1 MATPEEER
9 AIRAEINQLIR
20 VYIDLLKQ
28 AGISQDE
35 RNRRERTFNE
45 TLSQAGGDLALL
57 NDLQSDLTIETNNTS
72 AAVRAMGDDFEG
84 VATQLGDI
92 VTDLGNTGDL
102 GRKILSTF
110 KSLRSTTDKIRDDR
124 DLTRVL
130 SEKQLKSEKENLGIQ
145 QKRLDREITRG
156 LQSSTSQSNI
166 NKLRADGN
174 NLAADALIS
183 LKTGNTITENQLEAL
198 RNTEGALIGLSGKE
212 KERVLEAISFNKVTG
227 KTLSNYTAIE
237 AQIEKALQREKQLTK
252 NMGLT
257 SSIVEGLGKLPG
269 LNRVFRAEDVEEV
282 KNLAR
287 EALVEQTSL
296 MNEAALLEEKAL
308 AAREAGNNK
317 LAESLTLQAQNN
329 TKAAESIELTNRGSI
344 ASKLLGKS
352 FSNLKDALTDP
363 AAILTA
369 IGTALLKNSQLTNQF
384 QSELGASYGSALA
397 MRNELNNAAGA
408 SGDLFINSEKLQK
421 SFFGLADTTGVF
433 FDLSSKSAET
443 FTNLTER
450 IGLAGAEAG
459 NLTMLLRLQG
469 KDTET
474 TMSNLVGT
482 ASAALATSKS
492 TASVKQILGDVA
504 SSSKGLQAS
513 FAANPGAL
521 AKAAVAAREL
531 GASLKD
537 IEGIQKSLLDFEGS
551 ISAELEAE
559 LLTGKQLNLEKA
571 RTAALN
577 NDLEGVSKE
586 LSKQG
591 VDLASFGKMNVIQQ
605 EAMAKAMGLSRDT
618 MGDMLLK
625 QQTQNMTADEVR
637 KKFGDQTYEQFK
649 ALSAQ
654 DKFNAA
660 TAKLKDLFGSVMT
673 ALTPIIDGV
682 AMLLKPI
689 AFVAK
694 LLGKINELT
703 GGFSNGL
710 IGVAI
715 AAKALGV
722 SFGSMFNPKTYAG
735 FFKGLISRIK
745 GLSFSGIGDKLK
757 GALAP
762 GSTDGFFKGLKD
774 KFKGLSSPLK
784 TLGDKLKGA
793 FGGAADASKGIQ
805 FDPRMAGGG
814 RFRDMASG
822 RMVSEEAANAAGVFK
837 PGTGPASAA
846 ASAASGA
853 TDAASTTGATPA
865 PADDGKALKKKM
877 QNIAEGIKSFANT
890 EVIKGALSM
899 IVAAPGLIALG
910 LASIPLKITEK
921 INGKA
926 IQAAMKGIAKG
937 VAAFANPQVVLGGL
951 ALIPVS
957 LALAT
962 MAVGAIGLG
971 AIALL
976 GAPAA
981 AGMAALT
988 AGLTTLGAAAATGV
1002 PFLGVALIG
1011 AFGAALIPFGLAL
1024 GLAAPAIEA
1033 IGTVIATTIMAIAD
1047 AVVTVMPAITQGLI
1061 DLATQIPIANLLALA
1076 VALPSLAFGLGILGG
1091 ALLLSAPGLLIGSF
1105 TLPLIGPAIT
1115 QLGDALKGID
1125 TASFFQFG
1133 IGMTALTAAFAIAGA
1148 AFPLIIGGSLALSVA
1163 LTPLAAILIATAP
1176 SMKLFGDALTTLSN
1190 IDYSGLLN
1198 LALVLPG
1205 FALSIGMLGGA
1216 LLLSAPGLLIGSL
1229 TLPLIAPAITRLGD
1243 ALKGIDTASFFQ
1255 FGIGMA
1261 ALTTAFA
1268 MAGVFYP
1275 LIIGGSFALSVALI
1289 PLTTVLMAAAPA
1301 MKLFGDSLTTLSSI
1315 DYSNLLGLATALPA
1329 LAIGAGA
1336 LALATPAI
1344 FLSSLSLLGLGLALT
1359 PLSNASEGLSTTSN
1373 SLIKISEAI
1382 NALDIGKVTS
1392 LATAMGKLTLSLLG
1406 LAALGPLASGILDI
1420 GEATP
1425 PTPTNGGALATTSKV
1440 EDTGVI
1446 ATTPPPSKVE
1456 DTGAIAAAT
1465 PPPSKLENTKAIEVT
1480 PPPINVDISTSI
1492 NKVED
1497 TGAMAATPPPS
1508 NIENTKIIEVTPPP
1522 INIDIPTIIS
1532 KIADAGVLA
1541 ATPPPSKLENTES
1554 IAITSPPSNI
1564 DVSTAINKVADAGAM
1579 AATTPLNNIDV
1590 STAINKV
1597 ADAGVMAATSVTGG
1611 VSPIENPQVTTI
1623 GGETNITSNTPG
1635 GETNIANNTS
1645 PITSPNPGEDMR
1657 TMIEETVASTINA
1670 LVPEMVASLKEGQGN
1685 VKVTNDNFNASSQ
1698 GQLPDQIRNISNNNF
1713 A

>member
-1 MATPEEER
+1 MATPEEEK
-9 AIRAEINQLIR
+9 AIREAINQLAR
-20 VYIDLLKQ
+20 EQ
-28 AGISQDE
+28 SQIEND
-35 RNRRERTFNE
+35 RLNLSMSLVE
-45 TLSQAGGDLALL
+45 TLK
-57 NDLQSDLTIETNNTS
+57 ET
-72 AAVRAMGDDFEG
+72 
-84 VATQLGDI
+84 LGITNQRSEFDKN
-92 VTDLGNTGDL
+92 L
-102 GRKILSTF
+102 LSTNRSIT
-110 KSLRSTTDKIRDDR
+110 KSLITQKEGLREINDI
-124 DLTRVL
+124 
-130 SEKQLKSEKENLGIQ
+130 EKQ
-145 QKRLDREITRG
+145 ITKNGETR
-156 LQSSTSQSNI
+156 
-166 NKLRADGN
+166 D
-174 NLAADALIS
+174 
-183 LKTGNTITENQLEAL
+183 
-198 RNTEGALIGLSGKE
+198 
-212 KERVLEAISFNKVTG
+212 
-227 KTLSNYTAIE
+227 
-237 AQIEKALQREKQLTK
+237 KAL
-252 NMGLT
+252 
-257 SSIVEGLGKLPG
+257 KL
-269 LNRVFRAEDVEEV
+269 
-282 KNLAR
+282 
-287 EALVEQTSL
+287 Q
-296 MNEAALLEEKAL
+296 
-308 AAREAGNNK
+308 
-317 LAESLTLQAQNN
+317 ESLTNSIGEGLSKEFNQS
-329 TKAAESIELTNRGSI
+329 ESILARRLQIDKVLQKEIEKLNSGEAINQSKIDRLKEMAQVTDEQLANSVRGLSVSEQQLLVTKQNVAALESANAERQHELDLAKQIQSAEGLTGKAVGTI
-344 ASKLLGKS
+344 GKLLGLNSDTQNKIKQDAKTRLQTLQDEGKLMNGYQGKMQGLSAYAKS
-352 FSNLKDALTDP
+352 FGTNFKKAVTDP
-363 AAILTA
+363 AAILSL
-369 IGTALLKNSQLTNQF
+369 IGITLLKNSQLTNQF
-384 QSELGASYGSALA
+384 QEELGVSYTNSLA

-421 SFFGLADTTGVF
+421 SFFALAENTGVF

-513 FAANPGAL
+513 FATNPGAL

-537 IEGIQKSLLDFEGS
+537 IEGVQKSLLDFEGS

-577 NDLEGVSKE
+577 NDLEGVSRE

-591 VDLASFGKMNVIQQ
+591 VDLASFSGMNVIQQ
-605 EAMAKAMGLSRDT
+605 EKMAAAMGLSRDA

-682 AMLLKPI
+682 AMLLEPI

-694 LLGKINELT
+694 LLGKLNELT
-703 GGFSNGL
+703 GGFSNAL
-710 IGVAI
+710 IGVTI
-715 AAKALGV
+715 AAKALGAN
-722 SFGSMFNPKTYAG
+722 FGDMGSMIRAAFKKDTYTG
-735 FFKGLISRIK
+735 F
-745 GLSFSGIGDKLK
+745 FSGIQ
-757 GALAP
+757 
-762 GSTDGFFKGLKD
+762 D

-784 TLGDKLKGA
+784 TLGDKLKGV

-837 PGTGPASAA
+837 PGTGPAAT
-846 ASAASGA
+846 AASGA
-853 TDAASTTGATPA
+853 TDAASATGATPA
-865 PADDGKALKKKM
+865 PADDGKALKEKM
-877 QNIAEGIKSFANT
+877 QNIAEGIKSFAST

-910 LASIPLKITEK
+910 LASLPLKITEK

-957 LALAT
+957 LALAA

-988 AGLTTLGAAAATGV
+988 AGLTTLGAAAATGI

-1115 QLGDALKGID
+1115 QLGDSLKGID
-1125 TASFFQFG
+1125 TATFFQFG
-1133 IGMTALTAAFAIAGA
+1133 LGMAALTAAFTLAGLA
-1148 AFPLIIGGSLALSVA
+1148 YPLIIGGSLALSVA
-1163 LTPLAAILIATAP
+1163 L
-1176 SMKLFGDALTTLSN
+1176 
-1190 IDYSGLLN
+1190 
-1198 LALVLPG
+1198 
-1205 FALSIGMLGGA
+1205 
-1216 LLLSAPGLLIGSL
+1216 
-1229 TLPLIAPAITRLGD
+1229 
-1243 ALKGIDTASFFQ
+1243 
-1255 FGIGMA
+1255 
-1261 ALTTAFA
+1261 
-1268 MAGVFYP
+1268 
-1275 LIIGGSFALSVALI
+1275 I
-1289 PLTTVLMAAAPA
+1289 PLTAVLTATAPA
-1301 MKLFGDSLTTLSSI
+1301 MKLFGDALTTLSSI
-1315 DYSNLLGLATALPA
+1315 DYSNLLGLAIALPA
-1329 LAIGAGA
+1329 LAMGAGA

-1359 PLSNASEGLSTTSN
+1359 PLSNASEGLSITSN

-1392 LATAMGKLTLSLLG
+1392 LATAMGKLTLSLIG
-1406 LAALGPLASGILDI
+1406 LAALGPIALEALTLGGI
-1420 GEATP
+1420 ATP
-1425 PTPTNGGALATTSKV
+1425 NAVGG
-1440 EDTGVI
+1440 
-1446 ATTPPPSKVE
+1446 
-1456 DTGAIAAAT
+1456 GAIATAGNAAGAGIT
-1465 PPPSKLENTKAIEVT
+1465 SVENTST
-1480 PPPINVDISTSI
+1480 TNVEGIS
-1492 NKVED
+1492 
-1497 TGAMAATPPPS
+1497 AA
-1508 NIENTKIIEVTPPP
+1508 
-1522 INIDIPTIIS
+1522 
-1532 KIADAGVLA
+1532 
-1541 ATPPPSKLENTES
+1541 
-1554 IAITSPPSNI
+1554 
-1564 DVSTAINKVADAGAM
+1564 
-1579 AATTPLNNIDV
+1579 
-1590 STAINKV
+1590 
-1597 ADAGVMAATSVTGG
+1597 
-1611 VSPIENPQVTTI
+1611 
-1623 GGETNITSNTPG
+1623 
-1635 GETNIANNTS
+1635 
-1645 PITSPNPGEDMR
+1645 SPNPGEDMR
-1657 TMIEETVASTINA
+1657 AMIEETVASTINA
-1670 LVPEMVASLKEGQGN
+1670 LVLEMVASLKEGQGN

>member
-9 AIRAEINQLIR
+9 AIRVEINQLIR
-20 VYIDLLKQ
+20 TYIDLLKQ

-45 TLSQAGGDLALL
+45 TLSQAGGNLTAL
-57 NDLQSDLTIETNNTS
+57 NDLQSDLTIEVNNTS

-84 VATQLGDI
+84 ISTQLGNI
-92 VTDLGNTGDL
+92 VTELGNTGDL

-110 KSLRSTTDKIRDDR
+110 KSLRNTTDKIRDDR

-130 SEKQLKSEKENLGIQ
+130 SEKQLKSEKENLGVQ

-174 NLAADALIS
+174 NLAADALVS
-183 LKTGNTITENQLEAL
+183 LKTGNTITEAQLEAL
-198 RNTEGALIGLSGKE
+198 AKTEGALVGLVGNE
-212 KERVLEAISFNKVTG
+212 KERVLQAISFNKITG

-296 MNEAALLEEKAL
+296 IEQANEARA
-308 AAREAGNNK
+308 AGNND
-317 LAESLTLQAQNN
+317 LAQALELQANQV
-329 TKAAESIELTNRGSI
+329 ELTNRGSI
-344 ASKLLGKS
+344 ASKVLGKS
-352 FSNLKDALTDP
+352 FGNFKEALTDP
-363 AAILTA
+363 ATILTA
-369 IGTALLKNSQLTNQF
+369 IGTTLFRIDGLIAGLEKG
-384 QSELGASYGSALA
+384 LGVSRDAAQGL
-397 MRNELNNAAGA
+397 RDDFEFAAGT
-408 SGDLFINSEKLQK
+408 SNDIFVNSTKLQD
-421 SFFGLADTTGVF
+421 SFFKLKQEAGVF
-433 FDLSSKSAET
+433 FDITSQSSET
-443 FTNLTER
+443 FLNLTER
-450 IGLAGAEAG
+450 LDLAGSSAA
-459 NLTMLLRLQG
+459 NLTTLFRLQG

-474 TMSNLVGT
+474 IASNMFDSTNAMLQ
-482 ASAALATSKS
+482 TSKT
-492 TASVKQILGDVA
+492 TASVKDILGDIGE
-504 SSSKGLQAS
+504 SSKGLQAS
-513 FAANPGAL
+513 LSANPGAL

-577 NDLEGVSKE
+577 NDLETVGKE
-586 LSKQG
+586 LGKQG
-591 VDLASFGKMNVIQQ
+591 VDLASFSNMNVIQQ
-605 EAMAKAMGLSRDT
+605 EKMAAAMGLSRDA
-618 MGDMLLK
+618 MGEMLLK
-625 QQTQNMTADEVR
+625 QQTQNMTLNEVR
-637 KKFGDQTYEQFK
+637 DKFGEQTYEQAK

-654 DKFNAA
+654 EKFNAA
-660 TAKLKDLFGSVMT
+660 IEKVKDLFGSVMT
-673 ALTPIIDGV
+673 VFAPIVDIIGMIV
-682 AMLLKPI
+682 QPI
-689 AFVAK
+689 AFIAGLIEK
-694 LLGKINELT
+694 LNKAT
-703 GGFSNGL
+703 GGFSNAL
-710 IGVAI
+710 IGVAVI
-715 AAKALGV
+715 AKGLGM
-722 SFGSMFNPKTYAG
+722 SFGSMGSMIRAAFKKDTYTK
-735 FFKGLISRIK
+735 F
-745 GLSFSGIGDKLK
+745 FSGIQDR
-757 GALAP
+757 
-762 GSTDGFFKGLKD
+762 FKGM
-774 KFKGLSSPLK
+774 SSPLK

-822 RMVSEEAANAAGVFK
+822 RMVSEEAANTAGVFK
-837 PGTGPASAA
+837 PGTGPTAA
-846 ASAASGA
+846 AASGA
-853 TDAASTTGATPA
+853 TDAASATGATPA

-877 QNIAEGIKSFANT
+877 QNIAEGIKSFAST

-910 LASIPLKITEK
+910 LASVPLKITEK

-1011 AFGAALIPFGLAL
+1011 AFGLALIPFGAAL
-1024 GLAAPAIEA
+1024 GMAAPAIEA
-1033 IGTVIATTIMAIAD
+1033 IGTVLATTIMAIAD

-1115 QLGDALKGID
+1115 QLGDSLKGID
-1125 TASFFQFG
+1125 TA
-1133 IGMTALTAAFAIAGA
+1133 AFI
-1148 AFPLIIGGSLALSVA
+1148 
-1163 LTPLAAILIATAP
+1163 
-1176 SMKLFGDALTTLSN
+1176 
-1190 IDYSGLLN
+1190 
-1198 LALVLPG
+1198 
-1205 FALSIGMLGGA
+1205 
-1216 LLLSAPGLLIGSL
+1216 
-1229 TLPLIAPAITRLGD
+1229 
-1243 ALKGIDTASFFQ
+1243 Q

-1261 ALTTAFA
+1261 ALTAAFA
-1268 MAGVFYP
+1268 MAGVAYP

-1289 PLTTVLMAAAPA
+1289 PLTAILITAAPA
-1301 MKLFGDSLTTLSSI
+1301 MKLFGDALTTLSNI
-1315 DYSNLLGLATALPA
+1315 DYSNLLGLAISLPA

-1392 LATAMGKLTLSLLG
+1392 LATAMGKLTLSLIG
-1406 LAALGPLASGILDI
+1406 LAALGPLGLGALNIGGIS
-1420 GEATP
+1420 TP
-1425 PTPTNGGALATTSKV
+1425 NAVGGGAVATAGNAV
-1440 EDTGVI
+1440 
-1446 ATTPPPSKVE
+1446 
-1456 DTGAIAAAT
+1456 GAGI
-1465 PPPSKLENTKAIEVT
+1465 
-1480 PPPINVDISTSI
+1480 TSI
-1492 NKVED
+1492 K
-1497 TGAMAATPPPS
+1497 
-1508 NIENTKIIEVTPPP
+1508 
-1522 INIDIPTIIS
+1522 
-1532 KIADAGVLA
+1532 
-1541 ATPPPSKLENTES
+1541 
-1554 IAITSPPSNI
+1554 
-1564 DVSTAINKVADAGAM
+1564 
-1579 AATTPLNNIDV
+1579 
-1590 STAINKV
+1590 
-1597 ADAGVMAATSVTGG
+1597 
-1611 VSPIENPQVTTI
+1611 
-1623 GGETNITSNTPG
+1623 
-1635 GETNIANNTS
+1635 NTS
-1645 PITSPNPGEDMR
+1645 TTNVEGTSAASPNPGEDIR
-1657 TMIEETVASTINA
+1657 AMIEETVASTINA

>member
-9 AIRAEINQLIR
+9 AIRVEINQLIR
-20 VYIDLLKQ
+20 TYIDLLKQ

-45 TLSQAGGDLALL
+45 TLSQAGGNLTAL
-57 NDLQSDLTIETNNTS
+57 NDLQSDLTIEVNNTS

-84 VATQLGDI
+84 ISTQLGNI
-92 VTDLGNTGDL
+92 VTELGNTGDL

-110 KSLRSTTDKIRDDR
+110 KSLRNTTDKIRDDR

-130 SEKQLKSEKENLGIQ
+130 SEKQLKSEKENLGVQ

-174 NLAADALIS
+174 NLAADALVS
-183 LKTGNTITENQLEAL
+183 LKTGNTITEAQLEAL
-198 RNTEGALIGLSGKE
+198 AKTEGALVGLVGNE
-212 KERVLEAISFNKVTG
+212 KERVLQAISFNKITG

-296 MNEAALLEEKAL
+296 IEQANEARA
-308 AAREAGNNK
+308 AGNND
-317 LAESLTLQAQNN
+317 LAQALELQANQV
-329 TKAAESIELTNRGSI
+329 ELTNRGSI
-344 ASKLLGKS
+344 ASKVLGKS
-352 FSNLKDALTDP
+352 FGNFKEALTDP
-363 AAILTA
+363 ATILTA
-369 IGTALLKNSQLTNQF
+369 IGTTLFRIDGLIAGLEKG
-384 QSELGASYGSALA
+384 LGVSRDAAQGL
-397 MRNELNNAAGA
+397 RDDFEFAAGT
-408 SGDLFINSEKLQK
+408 SNDIFVNSTKLQD
-421 SFFGLADTTGVF
+421 SFFKLKQEAGVF
-433 FDLSSKSAET
+433 FDITSQSSET
-443 FTNLTER
+443 FLNLTER
-450 IGLAGAEAG
+450 LDLAGSSAA
-459 NLTMLLRLQG
+459 NLTTLFRLQG

-474 TMSNLVGT
+474 IASNMFDSTNAMLQ
-482 ASAALATSKS
+482 TSKT
-492 TASVKQILGDVA
+492 TASVKDILGDIGE
-504 SSSKGLQAS
+504 SSKGLQAS
-513 FAANPGAL
+513 LSANPGAL

-577 NDLEGVSKE
+577 NDLETVGKE
-586 LSKQG
+586 LGKQG
-591 VDLASFGKMNVIQQ
+591 VDLASFSNMNVIQQ
-605 EAMAKAMGLSRDT
+605 EKMAAAMGLSRDA
-618 MGDMLLK
+618 MGEMLLK
-625 QQTQNMTADEVR
+625 QQTQNMTLNEVR
-637 KKFGDQTYEQFK
+637 DKFGEQTYEQAK

-654 DKFNAA
+654 EKFNAA
-660 TAKLKDLFGSVMT
+660 IEKVKDLFGSVMT
-673 ALTPIIDGV
+673 VFAPIVDIIGMIV
-682 AMLLKPI
+682 QPI
-689 AFVAK
+689 AFIAGLIEK
-694 LLGKINELT
+694 LNKAT
-703 GGFSNGL
+703 GGFSNAL
-710 IGVAI
+710 IGVAVI
-715 AAKALGV
+715 AKGLGM
-722 SFGSMFNPKTYAG
+722 SFGSMGSMIRAAFKKDTYTK
-735 FFKGLISRIK
+735 F
-745 GLSFSGIGDKLK
+745 FSGIQDR
-757 GALAP
+757 
-762 GSTDGFFKGLKD
+762 FKGM
-774 KFKGLSSPLK
+774 SSPLK

-822 RMVSEEAANAAGVFK
+822 RMVSEEAANTAGVFK
-837 PGTGPASAA
+837 PGTGPTAA
-846 ASAASGA
+846 AASGA
-853 TDAASTTGATPA
+853 TDAASATGATPA

-877 QNIAEGIKSFANT
+877 QKIAEGIKSFAST

-910 LASIPLKITEK
+910 LASVPLKITEK

-1011 AFGAALIPFGLAL
+1011 AFGLALIPFGAAL
-1024 GLAAPAIEA
+1024 GMAAPAIEA
-1033 IGTVIATTIMAIAD
+1033 IGTVLATTIMAIAD

-1091 ALLLSAPGLLIGSF
+1091 ALSLAAPGLLIGSS

-1115 QLGDALKGID
+1115 QLGDSLKGID
-1125 TASFFQFG
+1125 TA
-1133 IGMTALTAAFAIAGA
+1133 AFI
-1148 AFPLIIGGSLALSVA
+1148 
-1163 LTPLAAILIATAP
+1163 
-1176 SMKLFGDALTTLSN
+1176 
-1190 IDYSGLLN
+1190 
-1198 LALVLPG
+1198 
-1205 FALSIGMLGGA
+1205 
-1216 LLLSAPGLLIGSL
+1216 
-1229 TLPLIAPAITRLGD
+1229 
-1243 ALKGIDTASFFQ
+1243 Q

-1261 ALTTAFA
+1261 ALTAAFA
-1268 MAGVFYP
+1268 MAGVAYP

-1289 PLTTVLMAAAPA
+1289 PLTAILITAAPA
-1301 MKLFGDSLTTLSSI
+1301 MKLFGDALTTLSNI
-1315 DYSNLLGLATALPA
+1315 DYSNLLGLAISLPA

-1392 LATAMGKLTLSLLG
+1392 LATAMGKLTLSLIG
-1406 LAALGPLASGILDI
+1406 LAALGPLGLGALNIGGIS
-1420 GEATP
+1420 TP
-1425 PTPTNGGALATTSKV
+1425 NAVGGGAVATAGNAV
-1440 EDTGVI
+1440 
-1446 ATTPPPSKVE
+1446 
-1456 DTGAIAAAT
+1456 GAGI
-1465 PPPSKLENTKAIEVT
+1465 
-1480 PPPINVDISTSI
+1480 TSI
-1492 NKVED
+1492 K
-1497 TGAMAATPPPS
+1497 
-1508 NIENTKIIEVTPPP
+1508 
-1522 INIDIPTIIS
+1522 
-1532 KIADAGVLA
+1532 
-1541 ATPPPSKLENTES
+1541 
-1554 IAITSPPSNI
+1554 
-1564 DVSTAINKVADAGAM
+1564 
-1579 AATTPLNNIDV
+1579 
-1590 STAINKV
+1590 
-1597 ADAGVMAATSVTGG
+1597 
-1611 VSPIENPQVTTI
+1611 
-1623 GGETNITSNTPG
+1623 
-1635 GETNIANNTS
+1635 NTS
-1645 PITSPNPGEDMR
+1645 TTNVEGTSAASPNPGEDIR
-1657 TMIEETVASTINA
+1657 AMIEETVASTINA

>member
-1 MATPEEER
+1 MAEEQNLDNIIAKRRE
-9 AIRAEINQLIR
+9 
-20 VYIDLLKQ
+20 LKQ
-28 AGISQDE
+28 LLMAEGQLSSQKAE
-35 RNRRERTFNE
+35 ALSKEYR
-45 TLSQAGGDLALL
+45 TLSEIDNVINSINREGRSFVNELDRGIAAG
-57 NDLQSDLTIETNNTS
+57 
-72 AAVRAMGDDFEG
+72 
-84 VATQLGDI
+84 TQLYSI
-92 VTDLGNTGDL
+92 SLG
-102 GRKILSTF
+102 
-110 KSLRSTTDKIRDDR
+110 
-124 DLTRVL
+124 LTE
-130 SEKQLKSEKENLGIQ
+130 SIKESLGIQ
-145 QKRLDREITRG
+145 QRRNEFDKDLFKINKDIKNTLREQTDSLSSQRDIEKQIDKNLNKRLSATTVIKSLEESLSDTAQEQVKGVDQAFNARANIEDQIKKELDLVAKGKPLNQDRLDYLHQQSDLYDEQIDAQIGSLNPQQQQLLFTKQNVNALDRATKAQEKQLAKIEEVNKATGVTGSLLKGLSKIPGLDQVFKVEDLEDVKKEI
-156 LQSSTSQSNI
+156 
-166 NKLRADGN
+166 
-174 NLAADALIS
+174 
-183 LKTGNTITENQLEAL
+183 LE
-198 RNTEGALIGLSGKE
+198 SGKE
-212 KERVLEAISFNKVTG
+212 ANKLDIAGKLVSKSFGNLKTALKDPAVVLAAIG
-227 KTLSNYTAIE
+227 KTL
-237 AQIEKALQREKQLTK
+237 
-252 NMGLT
+252 
-257 SSIVEGLGKLPG
+257 
-269 LNRVFRAEDVEEV
+269 LN
-282 KNLAR
+282 
-287 EALVEQTSL
+287 
-296 MNEAALLEEKAL
+296 
-308 AAREAGNNK
+308 
-317 LAESLTLQAQNN
+317 
-329 TKAAESIELTNRGSI
+329 
-344 ASKLLGKS
+344 
-352 FSNLKDALTDP
+352 
-363 AAILTA
+363 
-369 IGTALLKNSQLTNQF
+369 NSQLTNQF
-384 QSELGASYGSALA
+384 QQELGASYGSALA

-421 SFFGLADTTGVF
+421 SFFGLAENTGVF

-537 IEGIQKSLLDFEGS
+537 IEGVQKSLLDFEGS

-577 NDLEGVSKE
+577 NDLEGVSRE

-591 VDLASFGKMNVIQQ
+591 VDLASFSGMNAIQQ
-605 EAMAKAMGLSRDT
+605 EKMAAAMGLSRDA

-654 DKFNAA
+654 DKFNAGV
-660 TAKLKDLFGSVMT
+660 AKLKDLFGSVMT
-673 ALTPIIDGV
+673 ALTPIVDLV
-682 AMLLKPI
+682 AMLIQPI

-694 LLGKINELT
+694 LLGKLNELT
-703 GGFSNGL
+703 GGFSNAL

-715 AAKALGV
+715 TAKALGMR
-722 SFGSMFNPKTYAG
+722 FGAMFNPKTYAG
-735 FFKGLISRIK
+735 FFSGLLNKVK

-793 FGGAADASKGIQ
+793 FGGAADASRGIQ

-822 RMVSEEAANAAGVFK
+822 RMVSEEAANTAGVFR
-837 PGTGPASAA
+837 PGTGPTAA
-846 ASAASGA
+846 AASGA
-853 TDAASTTGATPA
+853 TDVASATGATPA

-877 QNIAEGIKSFANT
+877 QNIAEGIKSFAST
-890 EVIKGALSM
+890 EVIQGALSM

-981 AGMAALT
+981 AGMTALT

-1011 AFGAALIPFGLAL
+1011 AFGLALIPFGAAL
-1024 GLAAPAIEA
+1024 GMAAPAIEA
-1033 IGTVIATTIMAIAD
+1033 IGTVLATTIMAIAD

-1115 QLGDALKGID
+1115 QLGDSLKGIDTAAFFQFGIGMAALTAAFAIAGVAYPLIIGGSFALSVALIPLTAILITAAPAMKLFGDALTTLSSIDYSGLLGLATALPGLAFGIGILGGALLLSAPGLLIGSLTLPFISPAITQLGDTLKGID

-1133 IGMTALTAAFAIAGA
+1133 VGIAALTTAFAMAGA
-1148 AFPLIIGGSLALSVA
+1148 SFPLIIGGSLALSIA
-1163 LTPLAAILIATAP
+1163 LIPLAAILIATAP

-1190 IDYSGLLN
+1190 IDYSGLLG
-1198 LALVLPG
+1198 LALTLPG
-1205 FALSIGMLGGA
+1205 LAFGVGILGGA

-1243 ALKGIDTASFFQ
+1243 ALKGIDTAAFFQ
-1255 FGIGMA
+1255 FGIGMTV
-1261 ALTTAFA
+1261 LTAAFA
-1268 MAGVFYP
+1268 IAGAAFP

-1289 PLTTVLMAAAPA
+1289 PLTAVLMTAAPA
-1301 MKLFGDSLTTLSSI
+1301 MELFGDALTTLSNI
-1315 DYSNLLGLATALPA
+1315 DYSNLLGLAVALPA
-1329 LAIGAGA
+1329 LAIGAGI

-1392 LATAMGKLTLSLLG
+1392 LATAMGKLTLSLIG
-1406 LAALGPLASGILDI
+1406 LAALGPLGLGALNI
-1420 GEATP
+1420 GE
-1425 PTPTNGGALATTSKV
+1425 
-1440 EDTGVI
+1440 
-1446 ATTPPPSKVE
+1446 
-1456 DTGAIAAAT
+1456 
-1465 PPPSKLENTKAIEVT
+1465 
-1480 PPPINVDISTSI
+1480 
-1492 NKVED
+1492 
-1497 TGAMAATPPPS
+1497 
-1508 NIENTKIIEVTPPP
+1508 
-1522 INIDIPTIIS
+1522 
-1532 KIADAGVLA
+1532 
-1541 ATPPPSKLENTES
+1541 
-1554 IAITSPPSNI
+1554 ITSPPPTSGGALTTT
-1564 DVSTAINKVADAGAM
+1564 SKVADAGAM
-1579 AATTPLNNIDV
+1579 AAT
-1590 STAINKV
+1590 
-1597 ADAGVMAATSVTGG
+1597 SVTGG
-1611 VSPIENPQVTTI
+1611 ISPIENPQVTTI
-1623 GGETNITSNTPG
+1623 GGETNITSNAPG

-1645 PITSPNPGEDMR
+1645 PITSPNPGEYMR
-1657 TMIEETVASTINA
+1657 AMIEETVASTINA

>member
-9 AIRAEINQLIR
+9 AIRVEINQLIR
-20 VYIDLLKQ
+20 TYIDLLKQ

-45 TLSQAGGDLALL
+45 TLSQAGGNLTAL
-57 NDLQSDLTIETNNTS
+57 NDLQSDLTIEVNNTS

-84 VATQLGDI
+84 ISTQLGNI
-92 VTDLGNTGDL
+92 VTELGNTGDL

-110 KSLRSTTDKIRDDR
+110 KSLRNTTDKIRDDR

-130 SEKQLKSEKENLGIQ
+130 SEKQLKSEKENLGVQ

-174 NLAADALIS
+174 NLAADALVS
-183 LKTGNTITENQLEAL
+183 LKTGNTITEAQLEAL
-198 RNTEGALIGLSGKE
+198 AKTEGALVGLVGNE
-212 KERVLEAISFNKVTG
+212 KERVLQAISFNKITG

-296 MNEAALLEEKAL
+296 IEQANEARA
-308 AAREAGNNK
+308 AGNND
-317 LAESLTLQAQNN
+317 LAQALELQANQV
-329 TKAAESIELTNRGSI
+329 ELTNRGSI
-344 ASKLLGKS
+344 ASKVLGKS
-352 FSNLKDALTDP
+352 FGNFKEALTDP
-363 AAILTA
+363 ATILTA
-369 IGTALLKNSQLTNQF
+369 IGTTLFRIDGLIAGLEKG
-384 QSELGASYGSALA
+384 LGVSRDAAQGL
-397 MRNELNNAAGA
+397 RDDFEFAAGT
-408 SGDLFINSEKLQK
+408 SNDIFVNSTKLQD
-421 SFFGLADTTGVF
+421 SFFKLKQEAGVF
-433 FDLSSKSAET
+433 FDITSQSSET
-443 FTNLTER
+443 FLNLTER
-450 IGLAGAEAG
+450 LDLAGSSAA
-459 NLTMLLRLQG
+459 NLTTLFRLQG

-474 TMSNLVGT
+474 IASNMFDSTNAMLQ
-482 ASAALATSKS
+482 TSKT
-492 TASVKQILGDVA
+492 TASVKDILGDIGE
-504 SSSKGLQAS
+504 SSKGLQAS
-513 FAANPGAL
+513 LSANPGAL

-577 NDLEGVSKE
+577 NDLETVGKE
-586 LSKQG
+586 LGKQG
-591 VDLASFGKMNVIQQ
+591 VDLASFSNMNVIQQ
-605 EAMAKAMGLSRDT
+605 EKMAAAMGLSRDA
-618 MGDMLLK
+618 MGEMLLK
-625 QQTQNMTADEVR
+625 QQTQNMTLNEVR
-637 KKFGDQTYEQFK
+637 DKFGEQTYEQAK

-654 DKFNAA
+654 EKFNAA
-660 TAKLKDLFGSVMT
+660 IEKVKDLFGSVMT
-673 ALTPIIDGV
+673 VFAPIVDIIGMIV
-682 AMLLKPI
+682 QPI
-689 AFVAK
+689 AFIAGLIEK
-694 LLGKINELT
+694 LNKAT
-703 GGFSNGL
+703 GGFSNAL
-710 IGVAI
+710 IGVAVI
-715 AAKALGV
+715 AKGLGM
-722 SFGSMFNPKTYAG
+722 SFGSMGSMIRAAFKKDTYTK
-735 FFKGLISRIK
+735 F
-745 GLSFSGIGDKLK
+745 FSGIQDR
-757 GALAP
+757 
-762 GSTDGFFKGLKD
+762 FKGM
-774 KFKGLSSPLK
+774 SSPLK

-822 RMVSEEAANAAGVFK
+822 RMVSEEAANTAGVFK
-837 PGTGPASAA
+837 PGTGPTAA
-846 ASAASGA
+846 AASGA
-853 TDAASTTGATPA
+853 TDAASATGATPA

-890 EVIKGALSM
+890 EVVKGALSM

-910 LASIPLKITEK
+910 LASVPLKITEK

-1011 AFGAALIPFGLAL
+1011 AFGLALIPFGAAL
-1024 GLAAPAIEA
+1024 GMAAPAIEA
-1033 IGTVIATTIMAIAD
+1033 IGTVLATTIMAIAD

-1091 ALLLSAPGLLIGSF
+1091 ALSLAAPGLLIGSS

-1115 QLGDALKGID
+1115 QLGDSLKGID
-1125 TASFFQFG
+1125 TA
-1133 IGMTALTAAFAIAGA
+1133 AFI
-1148 AFPLIIGGSLALSVA
+1148 
-1163 LTPLAAILIATAP
+1163 
-1176 SMKLFGDALTTLSN
+1176 
-1190 IDYSGLLN
+1190 
-1198 LALVLPG
+1198 
-1205 FALSIGMLGGA
+1205 
-1216 LLLSAPGLLIGSL
+1216 
-1229 TLPLIAPAITRLGD
+1229 
-1243 ALKGIDTASFFQ
+1243 Q

-1261 ALTTAFA
+1261 ALTAAFA
-1268 MAGVFYP
+1268 MAGVAYP

-1289 PLTTVLMAAAPA
+1289 PLTAILITAAPA
-1301 MKLFGDSLTTLSSI
+1301 MKLFGDALTTLSNI
-1315 DYSNLLGLATALPA
+1315 DYSNLLGLAISLPA

-1392 LATAMGKLTLSLLG
+1392 LATAMGKLTLSLIG
-1406 LAALGPLASGILDI
+1406 LAALGPLGLGALNIGGIS
-1420 GEATP
+1420 TP
-1425 PTPTNGGALATTSKV
+1425 NAVGGGAVATAGNAV
-1440 EDTGVI
+1440 
-1446 ATTPPPSKVE
+1446 
-1456 DTGAIAAAT
+1456 GAGI
-1465 PPPSKLENTKAIEVT
+1465 
-1480 PPPINVDISTSI
+1480 TSI
-1492 NKVED
+1492 K
-1497 TGAMAATPPPS
+1497 
-1508 NIENTKIIEVTPPP
+1508 
-1522 INIDIPTIIS
+1522 
-1532 KIADAGVLA
+1532 
-1541 ATPPPSKLENTES
+1541 
-1554 IAITSPPSNI
+1554 
-1564 DVSTAINKVADAGAM
+1564 
-1579 AATTPLNNIDV
+1579 
-1590 STAINKV
+1590 
-1597 ADAGVMAATSVTGG
+1597 
-1611 VSPIENPQVTTI
+1611 
-1623 GGETNITSNTPG
+1623 
-1635 GETNIANNTS
+1635 NTS
-1645 PITSPNPGEDMR
+1645 TTNVEGTSAASPNPGEDIR
-1657 TMIEETVASTINA
+1657 AMIEETVASTINA

>member
-45 TLSQAGGDLALL
+45 TLSQAGGNLALL
-57 NDLQSDLTIETNNTS
+57 NDLQSDLTIEVNNTS
-72 AAVRAMGDDFEG
+72 TAVRDMGDDFEG

-130 SEKQLKSEKENLGIQ
+130 SEKQLKSEKENLGVQ

-174 NLAADALIS
+174 NLAADALVS
-183 LKTGNTITENQLEAL
+183 LKTGNTITEDQLDAL
-198 RNTEGALIGLSGKE
+198 RNTEGALTGLSGKE

-269 LNRVFRAEDVEEV
+269 LNRVFKAEDIEEV

-296 MNEAALLEEKAL
+296 LEQANEARA
-308 AAREAGNNK
+308 AGNED
-317 LAESLTLQAQNN
+317 LAQALKLQASQV
-329 TKAAESIELTNRGSI
+329 ELTNRGSI
-344 ASKLLGKS
+344 ASKILGKS
-352 FSNLKDALTDP
+352 FGNFKEALTDP
-363 AAILTA
+363 ATILTA
-369 IGTALLKNSQLTNQF
+369 IGTTLFRIDGLIAGLEKG
-384 QSELGASYGSALA
+384 LGVSRGAAQGL
-397 MRNELNNAAGA
+397 RDDFEFAAGT
-408 SGDLFINSEKLQK
+408 SNDIFVNSTKLQD
-421 SFFGLADTTGVF
+421 SFFKLKQEAGVF
-433 FDLSSKSAET
+433 FDITSQSSET
-443 FTNLTER
+443 FLNLTER
-450 IGLAGAEAG
+450 LDLAGSSAA
-459 NLTMLLRLQG
+459 NLTTLFRLQG

-474 TMSNLVGT
+474 IASNMFDSTNAMLQ
-482 ASAALATSKS
+482 TSKT
-492 TASVKQILGDVA
+492 TASVKDILGDIGE
-504 SSSKGLQAS
+504 SSKGLQAS
-513 FAANPGAL
+513 LSANPGAL

-537 IEGIQKSLLDFEGS
+537 IEGVQKSLLDFEGS

-586 LSKQG
+586 LGKQG

-605 EAMAKAMGLSRDT
+605 EAMAKAMGLSRDA

-625 QQTQNMTADEVR
+625 QQTQNMTLSEVR
-637 KKFGDQTYEQFK
+637 DKFGDQTYEQAK

-654 DKFNAA
+654 EKFNAA
-660 TAKLKDLFGSVMT
+660 VEKVKDLFGSVMT
-673 ALTPIIDGV
+673 VFAPIVDIIGMIV
-682 AMLLKPI
+682 QPI
-689 AFVAK
+689 AYIAGLIEK
-694 LLGKINELT
+694 LNKAT
-703 GGFSNGL
+703 GGFTNAL
-710 IGVAI
+710 IGVAVV
-715 AAKALGV
+715 AKGLGM
-722 SFGSMFNPKTYAG
+722 SFGSMFNPKTYIG

-822 RMVSEEAANAAGVFK
+822 RMVSEEAANTAGVFR
-837 PGTGPASAA
+837 PGTGPTAA
-846 ASAASGA
+846 AASGA
-853 TDAASTTGATPA
+853 TDAASATGATPA

-877 QNIAEGIKSFANT
+877 QNIAEGIKSFAST

-1011 AFGAALIPFGLAL
+1011 AFGAALIPFGIAL
-1024 GLAAPAIEA
+1024 GMAAPAIEA

-1261 ALTTAFA
+1261 ALTAAFA

-1289 PLTTVLMAAAPA
+1289 PLTAVLMTAAPA
-1301 MKLFGDSLTTLSSI
+1301 MKLFGDALTTLSSI

-1329 LAIGAGA
+1329 LAIGAGI

-1392 LATAMGKLTLSLLG
+1392 LATAMGKLTLSLIG

-1425 PTPTNGGALATTSKV
+1425 PTPTSGGALATTSKV
-1440 EDTGVI
+1440 EDTG
-1446 ATTPPPSKVE
+1446 
-1456 DTGAIAAAT
+1456 AI
-1465 PPPSKLENTKAIEVT
+1465 
-1480 PPPINVDISTSI
+1480 
-1492 NKVED
+1492 
-1497 TGAMAATPPPS
+1497 AATPPPS
-1508 NIENTKIIEVTPPP
+1508 NTDT
-1522 INIDIPTIIS
+1522 PTI
-1532 KIADAGVLA
+1532 
-1541 ATPPPSKLENTES
+1541 
-1554 IAITSPPSNI
+1554 
-1564 DVSTAINKVADAGAM
+1564 INKVADAGAM
-1579 AATTPLNNIDV
+1579 AATSPLNTKDTFTPI
-1590 STAINKV
+1590 SKV
-1597 ADAGVMAATSVTGG
+1597 ADAGAMAATSVTGG
-1611 VSPIENPQVTTI
+1611 ISPIENPQVTTI

>member
-9 AIRAEINQLIR
+9 AIRVEINQLIR
-20 VYIDLLKQ
+20 TYIDLLKQ

-45 TLSQAGGDLALL
+45 TLSQAGGNLTAL
-57 NDLQSDLTIETNNTS
+57 NDLQSDLTIEVNNTS

-84 VATQLGDI
+84 ISTQLGNI
-92 VTDLGNTGDL
+92 VTELGNTGDL

-110 KSLRSTTDKIRDDR
+110 KSLRNTTDKIRDDR

-130 SEKQLKSEKENLGIQ
+130 SEKQLKSEKENLGVQ

-174 NLAADALIS
+174 NLAADALVS
-183 LKTGNTITENQLEAL
+183 LKTGNTITEAQLEAL
-198 RNTEGALIGLSGKE
+198 AKTEGALVGLVGNE
-212 KERVLEAISFNKVTG
+212 KERVLQAISFNKITG

-296 MNEAALLEEKAL
+296 IEQANEARA
-308 AAREAGNNK
+308 AGNND
-317 LAESLTLQAQNN
+317 LAQALELQANQV
-329 TKAAESIELTNRGSI
+329 ELTNRGSI
-344 ASKLLGKS
+344 ASKVLGKS
-352 FSNLKDALTDP
+352 FGNFKEALTDP
-363 AAILTA
+363 ATILTA
-369 IGTALLKNSQLTNQF
+369 IGTTLFRIDGLIAGLEKG
-384 QSELGASYGSALA
+384 LGVSRDAAQGL
-397 MRNELNNAAGA
+397 RDDFEFAAGT
-408 SGDLFINSEKLQK
+408 SNDIFVNSTKLQD
-421 SFFGLADTTGVF
+421 SFFKLKQEAGVF
-433 FDLSSKSAET
+433 FDITSQSSET
-443 FTNLTER
+443 FLNLTER
-450 IGLAGAEAG
+450 LDLAGSSAA
-459 NLTMLLRLQG
+459 NLTTLFRLQG

-474 TMSNLVGT
+474 IASNMFDSTNAMLQ
-482 ASAALATSKS
+482 TSKT
-492 TASVKQILGDVA
+492 TASVKDILGDIGE
-504 SSSKGLQAS
+504 SSKGLQAS
-513 FAANPGAL
+513 LSANPGAL

-577 NDLEGVSKE
+577 NDLETVGKE
-586 LSKQG
+586 LGKQG
-591 VDLASFGKMNVIQQ
+591 VDLASFSNMNVIQQ
-605 EAMAKAMGLSRDT
+605 EKMAAAMGLSRDA
-618 MGDMLLK
+618 MGEMLLK
-625 QQTQNMTADEVR
+625 QQTQNMTLNEVR
-637 KKFGDQTYEQFK
+637 DKFGEQTYEQAK

-654 DKFNAA
+654 EKFNAA
-660 TAKLKDLFGSVMT
+660 IEKVKDLFGSVMT
-673 ALTPIIDGV
+673 VFAPIVDIIGMIV
-682 AMLLKPI
+682 QPI
-689 AFVAK
+689 AFIAGLIEK
-694 LLGKINELT
+694 LNKAT
-703 GGFSNGL
+703 GGFSNAL

-715 AAKALGV
+715 VAKGLSG
-722 SFGSMFNPKTYAG
+722 SFGSMGSMIRAAFKKDTYTK
-735 FFKGLISRIK
+735 F
-745 GLSFSGIGDKLK
+745 FSGIQDR
-757 GALAP
+757 
-762 GSTDGFFKGLKD
+762 FKGM
-774 KFKGLSSPLK
+774 SSPLK

-822 RMVSEEAANAAGVFK
+822 RMVSEEAANTAGVFK
-837 PGTGPASAA
+837 PGTGPTAA
-846 ASAASGA
+846 AASGA
-853 TDAASTTGATPA
+853 TDAASATGATPA

-877 QNIAEGIKSFANT
+877 QNIAEGIKSFAST

-910 LASIPLKITEK
+910 LASVPLKITEK

-1011 AFGAALIPFGLAL
+1011 AFGLALIPFGAAL
-1024 GLAAPAIEA
+1024 GMAAPAIEA
-1033 IGTVIATTIMAIAD
+1033 IGTVLATTIMAIAD

-1115 QLGDALKGID
+1115 QLGDSLKGID
-1125 TASFFQFG
+1125 TA
-1133 IGMTALTAAFAIAGA
+1133 AFI
-1148 AFPLIIGGSLALSVA
+1148 
-1163 LTPLAAILIATAP
+1163 
-1176 SMKLFGDALTTLSN
+1176 
-1190 IDYSGLLN
+1190 
-1198 LALVLPG
+1198 
-1205 FALSIGMLGGA
+1205 
-1216 LLLSAPGLLIGSL
+1216 
-1229 TLPLIAPAITRLGD
+1229 
-1243 ALKGIDTASFFQ
+1243 Q

-1261 ALTTAFA
+1261 ALTAAFA
-1268 MAGVFYP
+1268 MAGVAYP

-1289 PLTTVLMAAAPA
+1289 PLTAILITAAPA
-1301 MKLFGDSLTTLSSI
+1301 MKLFGDALTTLSNI
-1315 DYSNLLGLATALPA
+1315 DYSNLLGLAISLPA

-1392 LATAMGKLTLSLLG
+1392 LATAMGKLTLSLIG
-1406 LAALGPLASGILDI
+1406 LAALGPLGLGALNIGGIS
-1420 GEATP
+1420 TP
-1425 PTPTNGGALATTSKV
+1425 NAVGGGAVATAGNAV
-1440 EDTGVI
+1440 
-1446 ATTPPPSKVE
+1446 
-1456 DTGAIAAAT
+1456 GAGI
-1465 PPPSKLENTKAIEVT
+1465 
-1480 PPPINVDISTSI
+1480 TSI
-1492 NKVED
+1492 K
-1497 TGAMAATPPPS
+1497 
-1508 NIENTKIIEVTPPP
+1508 
-1522 INIDIPTIIS
+1522 
-1532 KIADAGVLA
+1532 
-1541 ATPPPSKLENTES
+1541 
-1554 IAITSPPSNI
+1554 
-1564 DVSTAINKVADAGAM
+1564 
-1579 AATTPLNNIDV
+1579 
-1590 STAINKV
+1590 
-1597 ADAGVMAATSVTGG
+1597 
-1611 VSPIENPQVTTI
+1611 
-1623 GGETNITSNTPG
+1623 
-1635 GETNIANNTS
+1635 NTS
-1645 PITSPNPGEDMR
+1645 TTNVEGTSAASPNPGEDIR
-1657 TMIEETVASTINA
+1657 AMIEETVASTINA